1 MTDTVVIPAIPAGSE
16 QPAGEQNQNQQQP
29 GGEQNQQPGAG
40 EQRPEFL
47 LEKFSSVEEQAK
59 AYSELEKQ
67 LGKKNEEGEGTPGA
81 DDNNIN
87 RADVQSELEKKG
99 LDLNKYEKEY
109 LEKGHLSGQSY
120 EELLGKGFT
129 AAQVDDFIDGRM
141 AVADAKSKEV
151 FDLVGGKENL
161 TKLIGYAET
170 NLDPAQIEAYNN
182 AVNGGDYATVGLI
195 VKGLAS
201 SYAEDFP
208 AEPVTINGGKKPGST
223 SGDIFT
229 SMADYQATL
238 MTPRYKTDPA
248 FHAEVEARLE
258 RSTFWRPI

>member
-16 QPAGEQNQNQQQP
+16 QPAGEQNQ
-29 GGEQNQQPGAG
+29 PGAG
-40 EQRPEFL
+40 EQNQPGGGADERPEFL

-59 AYSELEKQ
+59 AYSELEKRM
-67 LGKKNEEGEGTPGA
+67 GKKDESGDETSGA
-81 DDNNIN
+81 DDKK
-87 RADVQSELEKKG
+87 ADRSSVQAELEAKG

-109 LEKGHLSGQSY
+109 LDKGHLSGQSY

-170 NLDPAQIEAYNN
+170 NLDPAQIKAYNN

-229 SMADYQATL
+229 SMADYQAAL
-238 MTPRYKTDPA
+238 ITPRYKTDPA